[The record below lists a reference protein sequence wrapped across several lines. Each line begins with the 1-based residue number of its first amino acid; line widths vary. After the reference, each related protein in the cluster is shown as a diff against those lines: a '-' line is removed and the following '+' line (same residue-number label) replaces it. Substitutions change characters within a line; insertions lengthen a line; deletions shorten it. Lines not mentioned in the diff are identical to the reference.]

1 MSHYQIALEA
11 SRDLEAIVD
20 YFLERSVDAGEC
32 FVQDFN
38 QKCLFLTKFPYIG
51 RSYEALAPRLRG
63 IPLRNYVILYKVI
76 DEGVVIV
83 RVVSGYRNL
92 ESIFEQP

>member
-1 MSHYQIALEA
+1 VSRYQIALEA

-20 YFLERSVDAGEC
+20 YFLERSVDAGER

-38 QKCLFLTKFPYIG
+38 QKCLYLTKFPYIG
-51 RSYEALAPRLRG
+51 RSYETLSPLLRG

-76 DEGVVIV
+76 DEGVIIV
-83 RVVSGYRNL
+83 RVVSSYRNL
-92 ESIFEQP
+92 ESLFDI